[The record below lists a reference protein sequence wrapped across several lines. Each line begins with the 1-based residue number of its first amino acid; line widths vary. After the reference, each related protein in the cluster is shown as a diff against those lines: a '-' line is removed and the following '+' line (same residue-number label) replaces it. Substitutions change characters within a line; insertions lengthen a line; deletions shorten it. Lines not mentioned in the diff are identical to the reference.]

1 MALTKTASTPRSI
14 ASGGLAA
21 DAASFGRHLRASN
34 PSPRTIQSYLE
45 AVDLFGRYATEQGMP
60 TTLAGIHREHVES
73 FMEHLLATYRPA
85 TAANRH
91 AGLRAFFRWAVDEGE
106 IKDSPMAKTRK
117 PRQPEYLPPVLTPA
131 QLQAV
136 LDTCRGDSLRD
147 RRDTAILRLFIG
159 TGARLSEVA
168 GLTVDDVDLDEG
180 TIVVMGKGR
189 RERKTYIGTKAIK
202 AMDRY
207 ARKRR
212 EHPSADSPVWWLG
225 THGPMTAS
233 GISQVVKDRGAQAGV
248 PSLHAHAFRHY
259 FAHEMLAKGMQEGD
273 LMVAAGWRSR
283 EMLARYAA
291 STRADRAIAASKR
304 LNPGD
309 EL

>member
-1 MALTKTASTPRSI
+1 
-14 ASGGLAA
+14 
-21 DAASFGRHLRASN
+21 
-34 PSPRTIQSYLE
+34 
-45 AVDLFGRYATEQGMP
+45 
-60 TTLAGIHREHVES
+60 
-73 FMEHLLATYRPA
+73 
-85 TAANRH
+85 
-91 AGLRAFFRWAVDEGE
+91 
-106 IKDSPMAKTRK
+106 MAKTRK
-117 PRQPEYLPPVLTPA
+117 PRQPELLPPVLTRD
-131 QLQAV
+131 QLEAI
-136 LDTCRGDSLRD
+136 LGTCRGDSFRD
-147 RRDTAILRLFIG
+147 RRDAAILRLFIG

-212 EHPSADSPVWWLG
+212 EHPSAGSASWWLG

-259 FAHEMLAKGMQEGD
+259 FAHDMLAKGMQEGD